1 MAKITQEQ
9 RLIYQNKIK
18 YYKNKIDA
26 IKKDINNIKI
36 EISKNK
42 SKSSILN
49 YKIANM
55 ILNTITN
62 FCSMNEISVFLLE
75 VKNTAFLEKARQ
87 QLYEVIILV
96 ENIVSNFLDV
106 PFNDYAEKLIPLS
119 EINDLQRLNFIKK
132 IGYCIELVKENLGE
146 NTKWKWSFVEIEGR
160 FSIISKNFFDL
171 KRFQRLEDPRQEGY
185 PERKKY
191 FSIIQKLLLEASN
204 GYREKFELSTKD
216 VEDLKKA
223 IDFQKAL
230 LRLNQLTGDQDK
242 IEKNKKTVEVWT
254 SLLEKH
260 LAETEEEL
268 KKKKFPTSS
277 K

>member
-9 RLIYQNKIK
+9 RLVYQNKIK
-18 YYKNKIDA
+18 HYKNKIDT
-26 IKKDINNIKI
+26 IRKDINQLKI
-36 EISKNK
+36 EISKDK
-42 SKSSILN
+42 SKMPIYN
-49 YKIANM
+49 FKIANM
-55 ILNTITN
+55 ILNTITS
-62 FCSMNEISVFLLE
+62 FCSLNEISVFFLE

-87 QLYEVIILV
+87 QLYEVIILI
-96 ENIVSNFLDV
+96 ENIVTNFLDV
-106 PFNDYAEKLIPLS
+106 PFNDYAEKLIPLQ

-160 FSIISKNFFDL
+160 FAIIAKNLFDL

-185 PERKKY
+185 PERKAY

-230 LRLNQLTGDQDK
+230 LRLNQIIADPDK
-242 IEKNKKTVEVWT
+242 IEKSKKTIEVWT
-254 SLLEKH
+254 TLLEKYMSE
-260 LAETEEEL
+260 AEEL
-268 KKKKFPTSS
+268 KKKKFFTNNI